1 MDKYVVVTKFR
12 DTLRNKELQIPGHP
26 YDVTGLDE
34 ERIEY
39 LTSPVEALNGE
50 VAIKLVETNEY
61 PKHTGGGWYEL
72 SDGTKVQGKEEAYDA
87 EKGLITD
94 GED

>member
-12 DTLRNKELQIPGHP
+12 DSLRNKELQIPGHP

-34 ERIEY
+34 ERIAH

-50 VAIKLVETNEY
+50 VAIKLVESSKH

-72 SDGTKVQGKEEAYDA
+72 SDGSKIQGKEEAYEA

-94 GED
+94 GQD